1 MRAVVYSRVIQ
12 LLRSVKIDYV
22 EYKYDLD
29 FTKHEFQ
36 EEFGSDATFP
46 QVSIG
51 TRYIG
56 GCKETLKWLQK
67 ENLI

>member
-1 MRAVVYSRVIQ
+1 VIRVKH
-12 LLRSVKIDYV
+12 LLKSVKIDYV

-46 QVSIG
+46 QVKLKIITSEDVRRLYNG
-51 TRYIG
+51 Y
-56 GCKETLKWLQK
+56 KEKKSYEKL
-67 ENLI
+67 